1 MEQNQNNQTQEL
13 DAFVEAFTA
22 GLEPEV
28 TDQPPATPPE
38 NGNTDDQGST
48 NDAEKTEGTPDADE
62 EAKNQQTSSSKE
74 SDPKT
79 EEDKK
84 QDVEEVFTKSDK
96 AFAELRIA
104 NKTQGDLLLR
114 MTRLAKIDAKTPA
127 QAIEMLSKHL
137 DQIEANNGNLTYAEV
152 EKIRQQDKDQAEL
165 KAQLNQQ
172 AHAGFEE
179 LKKLHTLSDND
190 MLSFA
195 NELKAKGI
203 NPFETPIDIVS
214 MYRGMH
220 YDQFIA
226 QAKEAGRQEE
236 LARRAKAQT
245 QASTPITRQGGN
257 DTGESIKSTDSLRA
271 FLESN

>member
-1 MEQNQNNQTQEL
+1 MNEKQNTQTQEL
-13 DAFVEAFTA
+13 DSFVEAFTA
-22 GLEPEV
+22 GLEPVV

-38 NGNTDDQGST
+38 TDVDNQGST
-48 NDAEKTEGTPDADE
+48 NDTESTDVTPETDDE
-62 EAKNQQTSSSKE
+62 TKNQQTSSEKT
-74 SDPKT
+74 DPKT
-79 EEDKK
+79 EEETK
-84 QDVEEVFTKSDK
+84 QNVEEVFTKSDK
-96 AFAELRIA
+96 AFAELRVA
-104 NKTQGDLLLR
+104 NKAQGDLLLR

-152 EKIRQQDKDQAEL
+152 ERIRQQDKDQAEL
-165 KAQLNQQ
+165 KAQLNKQ

-179 LKKLHTLSDND
+179 LKKLHTLSDTD

-195 NELKAKGI
+195 YDFKAKGI

>member
-1 MEQNQNNQTQEL
+1 M
-13 DAFVEAFTA
+13 
-22 GLEPEV
+22 
-28 TDQPPATPPE
+28 
-38 NGNTDDQGST
+38 
-48 NDAEKTEGTPDADE
+48 
-62 EAKNQQTSSSKE
+62 
-74 SDPKT
+74 
-79 EEDKK
+79 
-84 QDVEEVFTKSDK
+84 
-96 AFAELRIA
+96 RIA

-220 YDQFIA
+220 YEQFIA
-226 QAKEAGRQEE
+226 EAKEAGRQEE

>member
-1 MEQNQNNQTQEL
+1 MDQNQNNQTQEL
-13 DAFVEAFTA
+13 DSFVEAFTA

-28 TDQPPATPPE
+28 TDQPPATP
-38 NGNTDDQGST
+38 TDTSSDDQGSK
-48 NDAEKTEGTPDADE
+48 DDVVKTEGTPETNDE
-62 EAKNQQTSSSKE
+62 TKTQQDSSSKD

-79 EEDKK
+79 EEEKK
-84 QDVEEVFTKSDK
+84 TDVEEVFTKSDK

-104 NKTQGDLLLR
+104 NKAQGDLLLR
-114 MTRLAKIDAKTPA
+114 MTRLAKIDAKNPA

-137 DQIEANNGNLTYAEV
+137 DEIESRNGNLTYSEV
-152 EKIRQQDKDQAEL
+152 EKIRQQDKDQAES
-165 KAQLNQQ
+165 KAQLNRQ

-179 LKKLHTLSDND
+179 LKKLHNLSDAD

-195 NELKAKGI
+195 NELKAKSI

-220 YDQFIA
+220 YEQFIA
-226 QAKEAGRQEE
+226 EAKEAGRQEE

-245 QASTPITRQGGN
+245 QASTPVTRQGGN
-257 DTGESIKSTDSLRA
+257 DTGESIKSTESLRA
-271 FLESN
+271 FLESK

>member
-1 MEQNQNNQTQEL
+1 MEQNQNTQTQEL

-22 GLEPEV
+22 GLEPNV
-28 TDQPPATPPE
+28 TDQPSATSL
-38 NGNTDDQGST
+38 NNSMNDQDSINDTD
-48 NDAEKTEGTPDADE
+48 NTEGTPKTDDE
-62 EAKNQQTSSSKE
+62 TQNQQNSSSKNT
-74 SDPKT
+74 DPKL
-79 EEDKK
+79 EEEKK

-96 AFAELRIA
+96 AFAELRVA

-114 MTRLAKIDAKTPA
+114 MTRLAKIDAKTPS

-152 EKIRQQDKDQAEL
+152 ERIRQQDKDQAEL

-179 LKKLHTLSDND
+179 LKRLHTLSDND

-220 YDQFIA
+220 YEQFIA
-226 QAKEAGRQEE
+226 EAKEAGRQEE

-271 FLESN
+271 FLESK